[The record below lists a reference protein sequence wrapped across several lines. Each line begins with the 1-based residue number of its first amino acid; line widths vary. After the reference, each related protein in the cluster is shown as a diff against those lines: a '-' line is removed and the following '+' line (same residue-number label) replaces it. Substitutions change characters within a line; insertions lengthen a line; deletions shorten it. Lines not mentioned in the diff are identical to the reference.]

1 MGPDFPN
8 AEYFQIRELT
18 PGIWDLD
25 ESVKMPDV
33 IPKIYKVLLNQT
45 NWKGTSKIYLGSF
58 ALFPWIRQEIICN
71 KL

>member
-8 AEYFQIRELT
+8 AEYFQIRELAL
-18 PGIWDLD
+18 GIWGLE

-33 IPKIYKVLLNQT
+33 IPIYKVLLNQT
-45 NWKGTSKIYLGSF
+45 NWKGTSKISLGSF
-58 ALFPWIRQEIICN
+58 GLFPWIRQEMICN